1 MSYTKQNFTDGQV
14 LTAAQ
19 MNHIEDGI
27 AAAESAAGSDGGLG
41 ETEKA
46 NMLILFAA
54 AKDTSAETLAAYNAL
69 ETAWGGGTVTP
80 DQPEPDQPETGEKTI
95 LTTKNYDAW
104 YNNPDTDSYN
114 LPFTPKVD
122 LTLKGLRFKILSSAA
137 ATLEVTVYD
146 TVDNKNVE
154 THTVDIV
161 ENDLSA
167 LHHSDYNEVNV
178 TFNATMKANRFY
190 KIKVRTTDSAKV
202 LRCPVITDN
211 IVVENDYFSIS
222 RDNDADYY
230 WSTKTLRYGGYVTI
244 EV

>member
-54 AKDTSAETLAAYNAL
+54 AKDTNAETLAAYNAL

-80 DQPEPDQPETGEKTI
+80 DQPEPDQPETGTKTI
-95 LTTKNYDAW
+95 LTTKTYDKW
-104 YNNPDTDSYN
+104 SIYTPLCSSYN
-114 LPFTPKVD
+114 LPLTPKVN
-122 LTLKGLRFKILSSAA
+122 LTLKGLKFKIQSEAA
-137 ATLEVTVYD
+137 ATLRIGIYD
-146 TVDNKNVE
+146 TVESKTLE
-154 THTVDIV
+154 TVTAEIALNQAAGNEVDVALNTALVADRFYKISIGTSDSSQVLHYPGTKDEDIV
-161 ENDLSA
+161 EN
-167 LHHSDYNEVNV
+167 E
-178 TFNATMKANRFY
+178 
-190 KIKVRTTDSAKV
+190 
-202 LRCPVITDN
+202 
-211 IVVENDYFSIS
+211 YFSIS
-222 RDNDADYY
+222 RDDASDYQ
-230 WSTKTLRYGGYVTI
+230 WSNPKMRYGGYVTI